1 MENGSLVNDPLRY
14 PHSSA
19 RFYISGKQGSF
30 AVKDYREILV
40 QLFEEAENL
49 NTDESSSQPQANAE

>member
-1 MENGSLVNDPLRY
+1 LADDPLHY

-19 RFYISGKQGSF
+19 SFYISGKQGSF

-40 QLFEEAENL
+40 QLYEESEKL
-49 NTDESSSQPQANAE
+49 NADESSGPAQGNAE